1 MKFENIKRILEYYDI
16 GDVIKYQKMLH
27 GFANRNYKLTTSKG
41 SYLFRINV
49 QQDLSSINYEMR
61 VLRELK
67 QIDFPTAY
75 PIIRRDG
82 KYITE
87 LEVENVIIYDF
98 IEGEIPRINAK
109 TVKEIA
115 TVSARL
121 NSLPNWK
128 KFEKKNTINLDDCFD
143 LIKKFDSAKYKYP
156 KIFEYF
162 IEQTEFLEKYVQNSV
177 PYGLIHADIFPD
189 NTIFNSDNLVA
200 VVDFED
206 VCTDALIFE
215 VGMAINGFCF
225 INNQLNDKLLKV
237 FISNY
242 NEVRRLSKM
251 ELELLP
257 IYIQW
262 TAHGMVSWHLQ
273 RLMECKHDSQ
283 LARTIELM
291 ERVKGIREI
300 SKWELLK

>member
-1 MKFENIKRILEYYDI
+1 MEFESIKRILESYDI
-16 GDVIKYQKMLH
+16 GNVIKYQKMLY

-41 SYLFRINV
+41 NFLFRINV

-61 VLRELK
+61 VLMELK
-67 QIDFPTAY
+67 KIDFPTAY
-75 PIIRRDG
+75 PIIRKDG

-98 IEGEIPRINAK
+98 IEGEIPRKSAK

-115 TVSARL
+115 TVSAKL
-121 NSLPNWK
+121 NSFPNWQK
-128 KFEKKNTINLDDCFD
+128 YERKNVINIDNCFG
-143 LIKKFDSAKYKYP
+143 LIKKFDSAEHKYP

-177 PYGLIHADIFPD
+177 PHGLIHADIFPD
-189 NTIFNSDNLVA
+189 NTIFNGDDLLA
-200 VVDFED
+200 IVDFED

-215 VGMAINGFCF
+215 IGMAINGFCF
-225 INNQLNDKLLKV
+225 INNELNGRLLKV
-237 FISNY
+237 FVSNY
-242 NEVRRLSKM
+242 NKVRRLSKM

-262 TAHGMVSWHLQ
+262 TAHGMVSWHLK
-273 RLMECKHDSQ
+273 RLMTHRNDRQ
-283 LARTIELM
+283 LARAIELM
-291 ERVKGIREI
+291 KRVKHIR
-300 SKWELLK
+300 K